1 MTEAT
6 IAPDCSCERDENGVY
21 VITLHTASRA
31 AIEQY
36 FAHVEIATEHALEH
50 DEKLILYVMDASPLG
65 SKSPSLVYFFQK
77 AREFRKTFPN
87 RPVTRTVVI
96 YEKGIILSLVNSF
109 LRSIGNDDE
118 HDGMR
123 FFNPSE
129 REDAMAWLMGTQ

>member
-6 IAPDCSCERDENGVY
+6 ATVDCSSSRDENGVY
-21 VITLHTASRA
+21 IITLHTPTRG

-36 FAHVEIATEHALEH
+36 FRHVEAATQHALEH
-50 DEKLILYVMDASPLG
+50 NEKLILYVMDASPLG

-77 AREFRKTFPN
+77 ARQFRKHFPN
-87 RPVTRTVVI
+87 RPVTRTAVI
-96 YEKGIILSLVNSF
+96 YDKGIILSLVNSF
-109 LRSIGNDDE
+109 MRSIGNDDD